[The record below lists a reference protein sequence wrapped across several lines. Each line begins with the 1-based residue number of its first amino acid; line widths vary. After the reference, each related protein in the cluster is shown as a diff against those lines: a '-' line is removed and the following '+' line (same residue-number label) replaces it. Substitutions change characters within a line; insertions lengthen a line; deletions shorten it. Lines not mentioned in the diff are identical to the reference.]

1 MARPALPEDRRRDY
15 RLQVRLSEGERRTI
29 EYAAQRCKVPVGT
42 LMRDGSMHL
51 TKHSA
56 GATDR
61 LRPHCHRHSAHHLPT
76 LSALAGE
83 C

>member
-42 LMRDGSMHL
+42 LMRDTAMAAIEEWLQGLDDSE
-51 TKHSA
+51 KPQQPS
-56 GATDR
+56 
-61 LRPHCHRHSAHHLPT
+61 S
-76 LSALAGE
+76 
-83 C
+83 